1 MKKTLLTTGILI
13 CSFFNT
19 QAQVTIYEDSF
30 ESYTDFSI
38 TNIGNWLTLDLDG
51 SATYAGGGDFDWP
64 NRFQPQA
71 FMVFNPTTAQV
82 TNNAIATTQDPEVR
96 NFTPKTGLKFMGS
109 WAAVMPGDG
118 ENGSGSGPNNDFL
131 ISPVMTLGSSGNQ
144 LKFWVKSLSSTYG
157 LETYKVGVYVGN
169 GIPTSAANFTI
180 ISGASNLT
188 APYAAWEEKTFNLDA
203 YAGQTVRIAIQN
215 TSVDHYFFMVDDFKV
230 TATALSV
237 DKQLISQFSVYP
249 NPVNNVV
256 TISNS
261 ANATIDAV
269 TVSDLN
275 GRTVKS
281 VKLNGETS
289 AQINISDLSA
299 GVYMMNISSDQGSVT
314 KKIVKN

>member
-1 MKKTLLTTGILI
+1 MKKTLLTTGILM
-13 CSFFNT
+13 CSFFST
-19 QAQVTIYEDSF
+19 QAQVTILEDGF

-38 TNIGNWLTLDLDG
+38 TNVGNWLTLDLDG
-51 SATYAGGGDFDWP
+51 SPTYTGGGDEDAGWTAEWA
-64 NRFQPQA
+64 NAGDPQA
-71 FMVFNPTTAQV
+71 FQVFNPSQANV
-82 TNNAIATTQDPEVR
+82 TNSAVSPPETR
-96 NFTPKTGLKFMGS
+96 NFDPKTGQKYMGS
-109 WAAVMPGDG
+109 WAAVMPAGG
-118 ENGSGSGPNNDFL
+118 GSGPNNDFL
-131 ISPVMTLGSSGNQ
+131 ISPVMTLGTSGNQ
-144 LKFWVKSLSSTYG
+144 LKFWVKSLSNTYS

-188 APYAAWEEKTFNLDA
+188 APYVAWEEKTFNLDA

-289 AQINISDLSA
+289 AQVNISDLSA